1 MKSGETYVLD
11 MTGAQYGWSEAVTS
25 WPLYNASRVRKCE
38 EVLPFGGTRDFC
50 KAKAIKSGGPRQWT
64 RGIKEQFAG
73 TVDGAVDRWQKDHM
87 SLAELLR
94 LPEHDFQKNQAS
106 LVDAIAD
113 LLQRHK
119 NFQEAQGI
127 FKVTGSFKQGDFD
140 REFTSA
146 TPGSLSPESLASLN
160 NGLAGDP

>member
-1 MKSGETYVLD
+1 MKNGETYVLD

-38 EVLPFGGTRDFC
+38 EALPFGGTRDFC
-50 KAKAIKSGGPRQWT
+50 KAQASKSGGQRQWT
-64 RGIKEQFAG
+64 RRIKEQFAG

-87 SLAELLR
+87 SLTELLR
-94 LPEHDFQKNQAS
+94 LPEQGFQKNQAS
-106 LVDAIAD
+106 LLDAVQD

-127 FKVTGSFKQGDFD
+127 FKVTGSFKEGAFD
-140 REFTSA
+140 RAFTSA
-146 TPGSLSPESLASLN
+146 THGNLSPERLASLN
-160 NGLAGDP
+160 HGPTEGS